1 MHKNAAPHRF
11 VCGQVGYLEQTA
23 VSGSDRPVWEEVRSR
38 MTQLVAAEAAL
49 EAATK
54 AGESGELLRYVV

>member
-1 MHKNAAPHRF
+1 M
-11 VCGQVGYLEQTA
+11 
-23 VSGSDRPVWEEVRSR
+23 SGSDRPVWEEVRSR